1 MVEERNGS
9 KLPSQWWWW
18 SETQKNNSCKIRT
31 PWLQSTLDE
40 LDERTN
46 AMLRIIEGD
55 ADSFARRAEMF
66 YKKRPELI
74 SMVQDFY
81 KAHRLLAEGYD
92 QLKSESGARMISPWQ
107 LPHQTLSFKCQAEH
121 SATSTFI
128 AYDSHSE
135 SFELEE
141 SELSDVEDPE
151 EAITNN
157 NHQNGTEKVSVCNG
171 EVLKLS
177 EEIIQQARKGSQ
189 TLKDDMK
196 RDEISSVVDN
206 DEVEQ
211 LKEEKERLEEETRIQ
226 KELLEQ
232 KDEEKREA
240 IRQLSLAMDLLRR
253 ENASLRKSVC
263 YLNAGREMQ
272 HPPKNEG
279 RHKQG
284 FWRKFLRGHPKSEIG
299 LVTF

>member
-1 MVEERNGS
+1 
-9 KLPSQWWWW
+9 
-18 SETQKNNSCKIRT
+18 
-31 PWLQSTLDE
+31 
-40 LDERTN
+40 
-46 AMLRIIEGD
+46 MLRIIEGD

-171 EVLKLS
+171 EVLK
-177 EEIIQQARKGSQ
+177 
-189 TLKDDMK
+189 DDIK

-206 DEVEQ
+206 DEVEK

-240 IRQLSLAMDLLRR
+240 IRQLSLAMDLLRQ
-253 ENASLRKSVC
+253 ENASLKKSVC

-272 HPPKNEG
+272 HPPNNEG
-279 RHKQG
+279 HHKEG